1 MCKWWGRDGRSGDV
15 GPVVFDDL
23 QTWWVIARCG
33 VMERLQVCGRWFFDE
48 LGPVEVW
55 LDDLFENPAG
65 GTKLEVVYRSGA

>member
-1 MCKWWGRDGRSGDV
+1 
-15 GPVVFDDL
+15 
-23 QTWWVIARCG
+23 
-33 VMERLQVCGRWFFDE
+33 MERLQVCGRWFFDE